1 MFLGPSAPNI
11 MFVPFRR
18 QLQDSDL
25 LNVLH
30 LKAVTQTSWN
40 LVHWSEKQNGC
51 QIIRHDDRWNNFT
64 VINSSTH
71 SYLKKKNI
79 TQQEAKRNHF
89 SVLMKM
95 TKKKKKK
102 ITSCFDFWFFFFKKK
117 EKQNDSQAKP
127 FNPSQLLQCWTR
139 MFLKVWSWYM
149 FEFPVKRMRKMSSTP
164 ESAISV

>member
-51 QIIRHDDRWNNFT
+51 QIIRHDDRWNHFT

-71 SYLKKKNI
+71 SYLKKKKNY
-79 TQQEAKRNHF
+79 TARSKEKSFFSLDENDQKKNHI
-89 SVLMKM
+89 L
-95 TKKKKKK
+95 
-102 ITSCFDFWFFFFKKK
+102 FWFLIFFFKKK

>member
-51 QIIRHDDRWNNFT
+51 QIIRHDDRWNHFT

-71 SYLKKKNI
+71 SYLKKKKLHSKKQREI
-79 TQQEAKRNHF
+79 IFQSWWKWP
-89 SVLMKM
+89 
-95 TKKKKKK
+95 KKKKKSHPVL
-102 ITSCFDFWFFFFKKK
+102 IFFFKKERK
-117 EKQNDSQAKP
+117 TKWLASKTLQPIPVIAVLNNNVLKGMVLIYVWVSGEENEKN
-127 FNPSQLLQCWTR
+127 
-139 MFLKVWSWYM
+139 
-149 FEFPVKRMRKMSSTP
+149 VKHTWICNFSLN
-164 ESAISV
+164 

>member
-51 QIIRHDDRWNNFT
+51 QIIRHDDRWNHFT

-71 SYLKKKNI
+71 SYLKKKTLHSKKQREI
-79 TQQEAKRNHF
+79 IFQSWWKWP
-89 SVLMKM
+89 
-95 TKKKKKK
+95 KKKKNH
-102 ITSCFDFWFFFFKKK
+102 ILFWFLIFFFKKK